1 MKLLKTIPDTPHPGL
16 LSISAPQP
24 MKHDEALDRLLPG
37 SSECHSR
44 SMRRK
49 FPLGAFAALLLCCS
63 LPAVAQDKGYWR
75 AVSSNA
81 NGITGDLT
89 ISDSRL
95 SINMTAFPIAQI
107 RPLKA
112 AESSA
117 VFDADP
123 GEGGSGYLYRL
134 SVPGAR
140 RFLHR
145 NTLCGSD
152 DTQWMAT
159 YVHGRALRV
168 AFFSGT
174 DMPVF
179 TPDALA
185 NSSDVCGTFSYS
197 R

>member
-1 MKLLKTIPDTPHPGL
+1 
-16 LSISAPQP
+16 
-24 MKHDEALDRLLPG
+24 
-37 SSECHSR
+37 
-44 SMRRK
+44 MRRNL
-49 FPLGAFAALLLCCS
+49 PLVVFAVPLLCCS
-63 LPAVAQDKGYWR
+63 LPAVAQDKGYWQ

-81 NGITGDLT
+81 SAITGDLT
-89 ISDSRL
+89 ISDSKV
-95 SINMTAFPIAQI
+95 SINMTGFPMAQI
-107 RPLKA
+107 RPLKP

-117 VFDADP
+117 AFDADP
-123 GEGGSGYLYRL
+123 GEGGTGYLYRL
-134 SVPGAR
+134 NVPAAK

-159 YVHGRALRV
+159 YVHGRILRV
-168 AFFSGT
+168 AFFSGA
-174 DMPVF
+174 DMPVM